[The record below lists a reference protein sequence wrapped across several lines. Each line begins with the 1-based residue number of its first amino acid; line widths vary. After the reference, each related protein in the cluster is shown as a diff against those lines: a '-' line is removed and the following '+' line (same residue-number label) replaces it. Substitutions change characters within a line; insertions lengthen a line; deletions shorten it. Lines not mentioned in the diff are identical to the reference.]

1 MNIVTHLNP
10 PSLHTAPAFSQGTST
25 GSLVFVGGQ
34 NGTDADGSIREGL
47 EEQSKQAFRNVL
59 AVLEAA
65 GSGPEHVV
73 KLTIHLAADADVTQ
87 GFAAAAEVWGPHPT
101 AITVLRVASFVVPGA
116 MVEIDAIAIIP

>member
-1 MNIVTHLNP
+1 MATVTHINP
-10 PSLHTAPAFSQGTST
+10 PTVHSAPAFSQGTRA
-25 GSLVFVGGQ
+25 GSLVIVGGQ
-34 NGTDADGSIREGL
+34 NGTVEDGTVLDGL

-87 GFAAAAEVWGPHPT
+87 GFAAAAQVWGPHPT
-101 AITVLRVASFVVPGA
+101 AITVLRVAGFVVPGA
-116 MVEIDAIAIIP
+116 LVEIDAIAVVP

>member
-1 MNIVTHLNP
+1 MTTVTHLNP

-34 NGTDADGSIREGL
+34 NGTDAAGNILDGL

-73 KLTIHLAADADVTQ
+73 KLTIYLASDADVTQ
-87 GFAAAAEVWGPHPT
+87 GFAAASEVWGPHPT
-101 AITVLRVASFVVPGA
+101 AITVLRVAGFVVPGA
-116 MVEIDAIAIIP
+116 LVEIDAIAVSP